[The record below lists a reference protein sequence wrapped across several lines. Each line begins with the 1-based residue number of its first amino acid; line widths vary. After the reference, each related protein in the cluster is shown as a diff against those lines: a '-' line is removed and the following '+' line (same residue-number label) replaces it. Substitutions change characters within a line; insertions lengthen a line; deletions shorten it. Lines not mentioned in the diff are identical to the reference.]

1 MDVFC
6 HLMQTK
12 SLSQQL
18 RGSFLWHKCPTLKRS
33 SEYTTGLSLQESRG
47 FFELLVSFGLL
58 QGYPLF

>member
-1 MDVFC
+1 
-6 HLMQTK
+6 MQTK

-18 RGSFLWHKCPTLKRS
+18 RGSFLWHKCPTLKWS
-33 SEYTTGLSLQESRG
+33 SEYTTGPSLQESRG